1 MQGSQGTF
9 LKRKPWEESVRVPGI
24 FRWPAALEAGRQ
36 SDAPFSHVD
45 VVPTLLEL
53 CGSHPAPGMQGTSYA
68 DYLLGRSRRTPEMA
82 HLMIYTKTEADE
94 FNPWRGL
101 RSRKYKY
108 ARFQDKPWMLYDLEK
123 DPYEME
129 NLAQNPSQRKLVARF
144 DAEIERTMRETGD
157 RWDELK
163 DRPYR

>member
-1 MQGSQGTF
+1 
-9 LKRKPWEESVRVPGI
+9 
-24 FRWPAALEAGRQ
+24 
-36 SDAPFSHVD
+36 
-45 VVPTLLEL
+45 
-53 CGSHPAPGMQGTSYA
+53 
-68 DYLLGRSRRTPEMA
+68 
-82 HLMIYTKTEADE
+82 
-94 FNPWRGL
+94 
-101 RSRKYKY
+101 
-108 ARFQDKPWMLYDLEK
+108 MLYDLEK